1 MPEILNECALRCR
14 QFFIGSMSTDQSVKG
29 TTCSTE
35 ENFLYCTELRVLY
48 TNSSGWWK
56 SRMLIASGQW
66 FSIEG
71 KIDLQRQ

>member
-1 MPEILNECALRCR
+1 MSGALRCR
-14 QFFIGSMSTDQSVKG
+14 QFFIGSMSTDQSLQG

-35 ENFLYCTELRVLY
+35 ENFLYCTELRALY
-48 TNSSGWWK
+48 TSSSGWWK